1 MNDIT
6 REYLLRKAMGV
17 KYLVRESGNGKK
29 CVTGI
34 ATEFHTCKDGRYLIL
49 SCLSFRSA
57 DEAIAD
63 IEALKAKLASDEKVM
78 AHVFA
83 SYIPC
88 STDGEVIMDLDWL
101 RCKDFKFDKFLKG
114 YTLKLYDL

>member
-1 MNDIT
+1 MIKKYIT
-6 REYLLRKAMGV
+6 GF
-17 KYLVRESGNGKK
+17 
-29 CVTGI
+29 
-34 ATEFHTCKDGRYLIL
+34 ATEFHTCKDGRHLIL
-49 SCLSFRSA
+49 SCLSFKSA

-63 IEALKAKLASDEKVM
+63 IEELKAKLISGEKVM

-88 STDGEVIMDLDWL
+88 STNGDVIMDLGWMG
-101 RCKDFKFDKFLKG
+101 CKNFKFDKFLKG

>member
-6 REYLLRKAMGV
+6 REYLLRKAMGA
-17 KYLVRESGNGKK
+17 KYLVRESSNDKK
-29 CVTGI
+29 FITGF
-34 ATEFHTCKDGRYLIL
+34 ATEFHTCKDNRCLIL
-49 SCLSFRSA
+49 SCLSFKSD

-63 IEALKAKLASDEKVM
+63 IEALKAKFISGEKVM

-88 STDGEVIMDLDWL
+88 STDGDVIMDLGWIGCRNL
-101 RCKDFKFDKFLKG
+101 TFDKFLKG

>member
-1 MNDIT
+1 MNDET
-6 REYLLRKAMGV
+6 REYLLKTAMGA
-17 KYLVRESGNGKK
+17 KYLVREIGHNKK
-29 CVTGI
+29 YIAGT
-34 ATEFHTCKDGRYLIL
+34 ATEFNTCKDNRCLVL
-49 SCLSFRSA
+49 SCLSFKSD

-63 IEALKAKLASDEKVM
+63 IEALKAKLISGEKVM

-88 STDGEVIMDLDWL
+88 SADGDVIMDLGWMGCRNL
-101 RCKDFKFDKFLKG
+101 TFDKFLKG